1 MDPKSKSRKSNSNAV
16 NAAHFAGDIILRFA
30 DVFFN
35 HGEKKPIL
43 DGVSFTVRRGTKVT
57 LMGQNGAGKS
67 TIFGLILGAAGGVG
81 RVTKTGNKENEATG
95 KNRTVELKKP
105 ESGEIFLTDGVTVA
119 TARQVMP
126 RGDMD
131 LTVREF
137 FDKCFAEAGRG
148 KMYDIDPR
156 IDAVLEVV
164 NLSHLNKNSN
174 RPKSPGSEKIES
186 KDTSKKGKKIE
197 KMTTK
202 ETADHATTEHAS
214 ATHPHL
220 AADLK
225 DRPIRTFS
233 GGQQARLLLAS
244 ALIQDPDILLLDEP
258 TNNLDKAG
266 IEHLTHFLID
276 YKKTCLVISHDA
288 DFLNAFTHGVLYLD
302 VYTRKVEQ
310 YVGNYFDVVGQIT
323 ARIEKEN
330 MKNAQLAKEIQENKD
345 KANFFAMKGGQM
357 RLVAKRMR
365 DKAEE
370 LEEEKVDVR
379 REDKTIRDFQ
389 IPVQPDISSL
399 PGEIMHISS
408 YSALSP
414 KTHRPVT
421 HKVAISLRKNR
432 HLLLVGPNGCGK
444 STLLEKIFAAAK
456 GTGEGSDEMDASGT
470 VKHPLGEKSK
480 DASGEL
486 VGIAIT
492 PGIRVGYYR
501 QDFSMMD
508 FNDTVYQSLERI
520 IRATEGRLI
529 ESDLRATAASFLITA
544 DSIHTKIGDLS
555 EGQKGLVAFARL
567 VLQKPGLLIMDEP
580 TNHINFRHLPVI
592 ARAFDSYQGALILV
606 SHVGEFVEQIRVDE
620 RLEMA

>member
-1 MDPKSKSRKSNSNAV
+1 MAKNLEKSKSSENSNGYARKTSNAI
-16 NAAHFAGDIILRFA
+16 NAANFSGETIIRF
-30 DVFFN
+30 DEVSFN

-67 TIFGLILGAAGGVG
+67 TIFGLILGAAGHEPAV
-81 RVTKTGNKENEATG
+81 ASG
-95 KNRTVELKKP
+95 KKSAVHSP
-105 ESGEIFLTDGVTVA
+105 ESGEIFLTGGATVA
-119 TARQVMP
+119 TARQTMP
-126 RGDMD
+126 RGDME

-137 FDKCFAEAGRG
+137 FQKCFDEAGRG
-148 KMYDIDPR
+148 KIYDIDPR

-164 NLSHLNKNSN
+164 NLHA
-174 RPKSPGSEKIES
+174 PKSTGKAAKGATGQAT
-186 KDTSKKGKKIE
+186 KDT
-197 KMTTK
+197 
-202 ETADHATTEHAS
+202 TATGHGHIY
-214 ATHPHL
+214 L
-220 AADLK
+220 DLK
-225 DRPIRTFS
+225 DRTIRTFS

-266 IEHLTHFLID
+266 IEHLTRFLID

-310 YVGNYFDVVGQIT
+310 YVGNYFDVVKQIT

-379 REDKTIRDFQ
+379 REDKTIRDFT

-408 YSALSP
+408 YSALST
-414 KTHRPVT
+414 KTHQPVT
-421 HKVAISLRKNR
+421 RKVAISLRKNR
-432 HLLLVGPNGCGK
+432 HLLLVGPNGIGK
-444 STLLEKIFAAAK
+444 STLLERIFGAAK
-456 GTGEGSDEMDASGT
+456 GKGEGSDEMDASGT
-470 VKHPLGEKSK
+470 VKHPLDEKSK

-544 DSIHTKIGDLS
+544 ETIHTRIGDLS

-567 VLQKPGLLIMDEP
+567 VLQKPSLLIMDEP

-592 ARAFDSYQGALILV
+592 ARALDNYQGALILV
-606 SHVGEFVEQIRVDE
+606 SHVEEFVEQIRVDE
-620 RLEMA
+620 RLGMGEQ